1 MKRAT
6 KIIHNR
12 IRCKLCGE
20 IIESMSRHDFVPC
33 KCFRDSGGSKGC
45 FVDGGKDY
53 MRCGG
58 NREDFEDLS
67 ETRPYTD
74 EERDA
79 YNRHRELLAEQ
90 YGWINIDYME

>member
-12 IRCKLCGE
+12 IRCKICGE
-20 IIESMSRHDFVPC
+20 IIESKNVHDFVPC
-33 KCFRDSGGSKGC
+33 KCFIESGGTKGV
-45 FVDGGKDY
+45 FVDGGDLY
-53 MRCGG
+53 LRWGG
-58 NREDFEDLS
+58 HLEDIEDLS

-90 YGWINIDYME
+90 YGWTNIDYME